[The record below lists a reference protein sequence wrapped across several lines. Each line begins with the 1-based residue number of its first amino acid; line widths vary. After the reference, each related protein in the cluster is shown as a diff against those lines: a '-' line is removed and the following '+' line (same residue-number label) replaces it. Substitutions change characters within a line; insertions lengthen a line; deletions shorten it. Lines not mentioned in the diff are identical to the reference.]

1 MKRKLFTNS
10 EKVVGNIFFNTGIIV
25 KDNMYVC
32 PFGEC
37 RVYVSLKV
45 MIDWKFSKKKTKGE
59 KKNFLQIVKK

>member
-1 MKRKLFTNS
+1 MRDWKFSKKRPKVKQKLFTNS
-10 EKVVGNIFFNTGIIV
+10 EKVVGHIFFNTGITV

-45 MIDWKFSKKKTKGE
+45 MRDWKFSQ
-59 KKNFLQIVKK
+59 KNQR